1 MPFLKGIIGIIQ
13 MISKTDFIGAMVL
26 RECGSKL
33 IHVKSR
39 IVCLA
44 YGRSRCVHR
53 RSEGACLYTAT
64 KRAGICMDC
73 PKNNWQIHSN
83 YKTNKCWHFTC
94 YFTVCSRCGLCG
106 VSITERDISRGGCST
121 TLGLGPSPAYYY

>member
-83 YKTNKCWHFTC
+83 YKTNKVLALYVLFHCLQPLRF
-94 YFTVCSRCGLCG
+94 VRCFDYG
-106 VSITERDISRGGCST
+106 ER
-121 TLGLGPSPAYYY
+121 YK